1 MSKYDPKISHQTY
14 DTFRNVYIIELNNS
28 LDDLVNNCIE
38 AVKGWFE
45 YEIENKE
52 LKKEDDLTLD
62 CLIDSINYN
71 GDLDSIIDT
80 EVPIYTHEIRNL
92 FFINEDA
99 LIEAFESMGLGSKD
113 SPNFKEICIYS
124 YLSENVNYWLSE
136 SLEDWFNTKFWEL
149 E

>member
-1 MSKYDPKISHQTY
+1 MSEYNPEITHKDY
-14 DTFRNVYIIELNNS
+14 DTFRNVYTIELNES
-28 LDDLVNNCIE
+28 LDDLVCNCIE

-52 LKKEDDLTLD
+52 LKKEDNLTLE

-124 YLSENVNYWLSE
+124 YLNENVNYWLSE